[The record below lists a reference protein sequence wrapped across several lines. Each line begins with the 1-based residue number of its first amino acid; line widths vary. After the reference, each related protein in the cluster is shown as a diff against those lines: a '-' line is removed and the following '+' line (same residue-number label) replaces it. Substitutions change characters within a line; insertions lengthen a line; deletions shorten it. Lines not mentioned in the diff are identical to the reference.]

1 MKGAGPRRPVVVVTE
16 CEGPGARLAAR
27 LEAADVRVWRF
38 PVVAHEAV
46 ADDGPLEAALERLAE
61 YAWVVFTSVRAVR
74 IVCDRDAWKR
84 YRWAGQG
91 RPWIA
96 AVGPMTAGALRAL
109 GWRVRLTPE
118 RPGAA
123 GLAQA
128 LTEAEG
134 GTLGG
139 TLVLWPRS
147 DIARDELR
155 DGLTAAGAGVV
166 DPVAYRTVAVR
177 PPDADTCA
185 RALAAG
191 EVDAVTFLSPSSAV
205 NFAAALGESTLAN
218 LPGRTVVAS
227 VGPTTSA
234 ALAELGAPPAIEAP
248 ARTAAGLADA
258 LLAHFHPRSRPG
270 QDRG

>member
-1 MKGAGPRRPVVVVTE
+1 MATERSGRVVVVTDA
-16 CEGPGARLAAR
+16 EGPGARLAAR
-27 LEAADVRVWRF
+27 LERAGVRVWRF
-38 PVVAHEAV
+38 PVVAHEPV
-46 ADDGPLEAALERLAE
+46 ADDGPLEAALGRLSE
-61 YAWVVFTSVRAVR
+61 YAWIVFTSVRAVR
-74 IVCDRDAWKR
+74 VVCDRDAWRR
-84 YRWAGQG
+84 YAWAGQG

-118 RPGAA
+118 HAGAA
-123 GLAQA
+123 GLTRA

-134 GTLGG
+134 GSLAG

-155 DGLTAAGAGVV
+155 DGLTAAGARVV

-177 PPDADTCA
+177 PLDADACA

-191 EVDAVTFLSPSSAV
+191 TVDAVTFLSPSSAV
-205 NFAAALGESTLAN
+205 NFAAALGEASLRPLA
-218 LPGRTVVAS
+218 GRISIAS

-234 ALAELGAPPAIEAP
+234 ALADLGAPPSVESP
-248 ARTAAGLADA
+248 DRTASGLAA
-258 LLAHFHPRSRPG
+258 SLLARFG
-270 QDRG
+270 LTAE